1 MNCGAAML
9 HPLTGGMADPRIID
23 IQLDERSIL
32 KRNADIE
39 QERRIAIFDL
49 LDANH
54 FDLRGH
60 DGPFRVALAVEE
72 GRLAIRVADKAGEP
86 LDTIRIGLARL
97 RRPIRD
103 YFQICESYFRAVRGN
118 SARGI
123 EAIDMARRGLH
134 NEAAETLKEC
144 LAERV
149 EVDFG
154 TARRLFTLICVL
166 HIKATTTAVDSGSA
180 APPSIRG

>member
-1 MNCGAAML
+1 
-9 HPLTGGMADPRIID
+9 MADPRIID

-49 LDANH
+49 LERNS
-54 FDLRGH
+54 FEIPGR
-60 DGPFRVALAVEE
+60 DGPHRVRLRVEE
-72 GRLAIRVADKAGEP
+72 GRLAIELLGGGGAPEE
-86 LDTIRIGLARL
+86 TIRIGLARF

-103 YFQICESYFRAVRGN
+103 YFAICESYFRAVRADG
-118 SARGI
+118 AKGI

-134 NEAAETLKEC
+134 NEAADLLREC
-144 LAERV
+144 LEGKVAM
-149 EVDFG
+149 DFD

-166 HIKATTTAVDSGSA
+166 HIRQSAMAVDSH
-180 APPSIRG
+180 APAPASRAG